1 MSFKDNIYNV
11 LKGKF
16 LVDEDALKNWVF
28 ILFLTFL
35 ALLMISSSHSVDKK
49 VQAIAKLN
57 RQKKELRA
65 QFVATRS
72 DLMKLKMESTVV
84 KKLEKKGLF
93 VSDEP
98 PVKIIIKK
106 SLSSE
111 E

>member
-1 MSFKDNIYNV
+1 MGFKQRIYNV

-16 LVDEDALKNWVF
+16 LVEEDALKNWMF

-35 ALLMISSSHSVDKK
+35 ALLMISSSHRVDKK
-49 VQAIAKLN
+49 VQRIAKLT

-72 DLMKLKMESTVV
+72 DLMKLKMESSVV
-84 KKLEKKGLF
+84 ERLLEKNLV

-98 PVKIIIKK
+98 PVKIKIAKIK
-106 SLSSE
+106 S
-111 E
+111 

>member
-1 MSFKDNIYNV
+1 
-11 LKGKF
+11 
-16 LVDEDALKNWVF
+16 
-28 ILFLTFL
+28 
-35 ALLMISSSHSVDKK
+35 
-49 VQAIAKLN
+49 
-57 RQKKELRA
+57 
-65 QFVATRS
+65 
-72 DLMKLKMESTVV
+72 V